1 MTTEMKDFPSD
12 VTIHDS
18 PSQFV
23 AYSNVNGVSF
33 TPEEA
38 VMNFALRRQSDP
50 TQADGVVKV
59 YLSLPHAKR
68 IMLVLA
74 QLVEQYE
81 QIFGEILLEPHQRLT
96 DEGRKLLEKRQKEN
110 VSEPSESK

>member
-1 MTTEMKDFPSD
+1 MPTEMKDFPND
-12 VTIHDS
+12 VAIHDS

-23 AYSNVNGVSF
+23 TYSNVNGISF

-38 VMNFALRRQSDP
+38 VMNFARRRQSDP
-50 TQADGVVKV
+50 TQADGVAKI

-68 IMLVLA
+68 IMIVLA

-96 DEGRKLLEKRQKEN
+96 EEGRKILEKRQQES
-110 VSEPSESK
+110 VSESK